1 MEYKALNLKNK
12 FNLFNDKWSPK
23 VIAEINNYQF
33 KLAKLKGDF
42 QWHSHKDSDEAFLVI
57 EGDLRIDFKD
67 GYVNLFKGE
76 MYVVPKGIEHKPSAS
91 EEVEIMLIEPKGI
104 VNTGD
109 LAPNNLTAKNDI
121 WI

>member
-67 GYVNLFKGE
+67 GYVNLSKGE

-91 EEVEIMLIEPKGI
+91 EEVKIMLIEPKGI

>member
-1 MEYKALNLKNK
+1 MEHKALNLKNK

-67 GYVNLFKGE
+67 GYVNLSKGE

-109 LAPNNLTAKNDI
+109 LEPNNLTAKNDI

>member
-1 MEYKALNLKNK
+1 MEHKALNLKNK

-67 GYVNLFKGE
+67 GYVNLSKGE

-91 EEVEIMLIEPKGI
+91 EEVKIMLIEPKGI

-109 LAPNNLTAKNDI
+109 LEPNNLTAKNDI

>member
-67 GYVNLFKGE
+67 GYVNLSKGE

-91 EEVEIMLIEPKGI
+91 EEVKIMLIEPKGI

-109 LAPNNLTAKNDI
+109 LEPNNLTAKNDI

>member
-67 GYVNLFKGE
+67 GYVNLSKGE

-109 LAPNNLTAKNDI
+109 LEPNNLTAKNDI